1 MEKSRHIISPCPQDR
16 MVGKLAFG
24 APSVEAEAEAV
35 KGFHI
40 STAVSSN
47 ATFLAIGLHKRME
60 QD

>member
-1 MEKSRHIISPCPQDR
+1 

-24 APSVEAEAEAV
+24 TPSVEAEAEAV
-35 KGFHI
+35 KGFHV
-40 STAVSSN
+40 STAVSNN